1 MKFEGVR
8 ATQLWRWEEQVKDL
22 LSTVQIHD
30 MSVDNILDFVGRQVL
45 QLWILRDG
53 VKVHGV
59 LLTEIVHHP
68 KHSILVLKYGAG
80 KLPAN
85 AKKILRDIVIPWSK
99 MYGCS
104 KIEVAGRKGWKRVL
118 GLTQEIPLYRGDI

>member
-1 MKFEGVR
+1 MKFEGVKS
-8 ATQLWRWEEQVKDL
+8 THLWKWKEQVKAL
-22 LSTVQIHD
+22 LSTISIHD
-30 MSVDNILDFVGRQVL
+30 MSVDNILDFVERQVL
-45 QLWILRDG
+45 QLWITRDG
-53 VKVHGV
+53 VKLQGV

-85 AKKILRDIVIPWSK
+85 AREILRDVVIPWGK

-104 KIEVAGRKGWKRVL
+104 KIEVAGRKGWKRIL
-118 GLTQEIPLYRGDI
+118 GLTQEIPHYRGDL